1 MKWSPRIKISGGL
14 WGWRCR
20 SWLGSDLK
28 ELSGVMVV
36 SYILLGYGLHDECI
50 CQIIKLHTYN
60 LCISLRINYTSIQME
75 GEREGKGKG
84 GGGVK
89 SPRKV
94 EE

>member
-1 MKWSPRIKISGGL
+1 MVASGRG
-14 WGWRCR
+14 RCR

-36 SYILLGYGLHDECI
+36 SYILLGYGLHDEYI

-84 GGGVK
+84 GGGVN
-89 SPRKV
+89 SLFQESGRV
-94 EE
+94 NREVWR